1 LTKDIPPH
9 LALFSLGT
17 VVQLTGLTA
26 RQIRYYEKHSL
37 ITPARNKGNQR
48 VFSLQDIY
56 VLMQIKRRMDKGI
69 NIAGIKELKEFENRG
84 NVVVD
89 LSALPHEGW
98 SEEELREIIKEKIER
113 GDLS

>member
-1 LTKDIPPH
+1 
-9 LALFSLGT
+9 
-17 VVQLTGLTA
+17 
-26 RQIRYYEKHSL
+26 
-37 ITPARNKGNQR
+37 
-48 VFSLQDIY
+48 
-56 VLMQIKRRMDKGI
+56 MDKGI